1 MSSIIASRQ
10 LIKDKIKHIPLSE
23 DMTLCPTKYQ
33 LLASTPFMGWNRT
46 LTNVLYHIS
55 IANKDSYTDG
65 TQLVK
70 LEDITAEPIITPA
83 NVSITN
89 NRGSDDS
96 YASISIYDIDGN
108 DIGNGELAAGVTD
121 DYNNINPNSQITITS
136 TDGYAFTIHDEH
148 NFTIENTMCAKF
160 YLSELEDSD
169 PYVLTIEDSS
179 GDGGGTKD
187 DPYSNYPVYSI
198 NIYAQSS
205 VYDIGTNPIS
215 ISVEYGENI
224 VITDLEEAYIIKLK
238 DKWEFTINFGNDTTK
253 TKYLY
258 WGDTLLAQTTSNNL
272 TYSINGLESNYYN
285 DLIIKIS

>member
-10 LIKDKIKHIPLSE
+10 LIKDKIKHIPLST
-23 DMTLCPTKYQ
+23 DMALCPTKNQ
-33 LLASTPFMGWNRT
+33 LLTTTPFMGWNRT
-46 LTNVLYHIS
+46 LTDVLYHIS
-55 IANKDSYTDG
+55 ITNKDAYEG
-65 TQLVK
+65 KQLVK
-70 LEDITAEPIITPA
+70 LEDISAEPIITPA
-83 NVSITN
+83 NVTITN
-89 NRGSDDS
+89 SRGSDDS
-96 YASISIYDIDGN
+96 YVSVSIYDIDGN
-108 DIGNGELAAGVTD
+108 DVGNGELAGGVTD

-136 TDGYAFTIHDEH
+136 SDGNSFTIHDEH

-179 GDGGGTKD
+179 GVGGGSED
-187 DPYSNYPVYSI
+187 DPYSNYPVYSM
-198 NIYAQSS
+198 NIYAQSD

-238 DKWEFTINFGNDTTK
+238 DGWEFTINFGSDATK

-258 WGDTLLAQTTSNNL
+258 WGSTLLTQTTSNNL
-272 TYSINGLESNYYN
+272 TYSINGLESGYYT